1 MQEVQKE
8 YRERGIG
15 HKKRGDLKGGWTG
28 ERFFFMRR
36 QGKEE
41 CEMSFASAN
50 LHKLLSPRS
59 PSAFSPLSLSPL
71 PSPLSPSLL
80 SPLSTLPYHLQNPL
94 VSSLQRIRAARK
106 CYKVYFKS
114 SLLVSKQLDG
124 PYVSKILFTVIVS
137 SRKLFH
143 FLPVVKLSS

>member
-28 ERFFFMRR
+28 ERLFFMRR

-50 LHKLLSPRS
+50 LHKLLSPLLF
-59 PSAFSPLSLSPL
+59 PSSLSPFSIL
-71 PSPLSPSLL
+71 SFPLSPLSPTTFKIPLSAPYSASERQGNVTKFISKVLCLSPSSWTDHMCLKFYSPLL
-80 SPLSTLPYHLQNPL
+80 SVP
-94 VSSLQRIRAARK
+94 
-106 CYKVYFKS
+106 KS
-114 SLLVSKQLDG
+114 YSIFCLW
-124 PYVSKILFTVIVS
+124 
-137 SRKLFH
+137 
-143 FLPVVKLSS
+143 